1 MNVNTASVSNEEC
14 VITAGLW
21 LLVAPVAAVVRLVTN
36 PAAGDAFPV
45 YTAEPILT
53 ADGCTCHTHTHTHTH
68 RPHTDMRTHTTH
80 TRIHTHTDMRTHT
93 HTQTCHTNHTHTHT
107 HTCHTHEHVRLWG
120 LSIDF
125 YYRYTDQTNVLSP

>member
-1 MNVNTASVSNEEC
+1 MYTQSSHHAKAALINVNTASVSNEEC

-53 ADGCTCHTHTHTHTH
+53 ADGCTCHTHTHTHTQ
-68 RPHTDMRTHTTH
+68 THTQTCAHTHTH

-93 HTQTCHTNHTHTHT
+93 HTQTCAHKHTHTRTRT
-107 HTCHTHEHVRLWG
+107 HAHTHETR
-120 LSIDF
+120 
-125 YYRYTDQTNVLSP
+125 